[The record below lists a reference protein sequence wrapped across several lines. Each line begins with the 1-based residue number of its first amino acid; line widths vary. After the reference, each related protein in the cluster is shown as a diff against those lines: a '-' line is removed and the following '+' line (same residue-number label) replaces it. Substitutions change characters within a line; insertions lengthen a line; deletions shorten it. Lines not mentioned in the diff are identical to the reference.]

1 MLPNAYRAST
11 QLSSLMGA
19 DHCAFGP
26 DTAGVRQQPLAY
38 VKQAAARMAQSDPV
52 LGSRTTERLLDNVAD
67 EGTIPT
73 PIIVLLAWLVLIF
86 ASFGYCRAAAGMN
99 MEMKFCRN
107 WLGHEHVMQIRSF
120 RRSGEPGWINV
131 LSSAGERLGP
141 DPRRALGPAAT
152 PAASTGRT
160 RDPKRRFGGGGAIR

>member
-1 MLPNAYRAST
+1 
-11 QLSSLMGA
+11 MGA

-86 ASFGYCRAAAGMN
+86 ASFGYCRAAAGI
-99 MEMKFCRN
+99 
-107 WLGHEHVMQIRSF
+107 G
-120 RRSGEPGWINV
+120 
-131 LSSAGERLGP
+131 
-141 DPRRALGPAAT
+141 
-152 PAASTGRT
+152 
-160 RDPKRRFGGGGAIR
+160 